1 VAAGKVFWPQAVI
14 TGVAAIVGGYAGARV
29 GRRLAP
35 GYVRLVINI
44 VNVAMTAVFFWRLFA
59 R

>member
-1 VAAGKVFWPQAVI
+1 MGM
-14 TGVAAIVGGYAGARV
+14 AAIVGGYAGARV

-35 GYVRLVINI
+35 GYVRLVINA
-44 VNVAMTAVFFWRLFA
+44 VNVAMTAVFFGRLLS